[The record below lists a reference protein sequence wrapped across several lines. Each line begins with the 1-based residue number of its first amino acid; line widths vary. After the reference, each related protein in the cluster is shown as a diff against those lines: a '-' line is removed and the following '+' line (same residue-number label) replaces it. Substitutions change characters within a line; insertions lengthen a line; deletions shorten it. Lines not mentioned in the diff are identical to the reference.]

1 MDLNQRSILQLIE
14 VINHGNNLEKETIVF
29 NLDPRRRQ
37 VSTTTTDT
45 SSRPTDPRL
54 AIHSTPPISI
64 EESYKQ
70 FLCTINQT
78 LLDDETRQHCQRIE
92 LLDNEL
98 DKLHRMNI
106 ELTKTSEKRSRR
118 RSSTKDK
125 DPLLKE
131 NENLQNELIDYLKT
145 LKTNTMN
152 RAR

>member
-1 MDLNQRSILQLIE
+1 M
-14 VINHGNNLEKETIVF
+14 
-29 NLDPRRRQ
+29 
-37 VSTTTTDT
+37 STVTTD
-45 SSRPTDPRL
+45 SSSKVD
-54 AIHSTPPISI
+54 SSISI

-70 FLCTINQT
+70 FLCTIDQT
-78 LLDDETRQHCQRIE
+78 LLDDETRQRFQRIA

-98 DKLHRMNI
+98 DKLYRMNI

-145 LKTNTMN
+145 LKIAMMN
-152 RAR
+152 HFSS